1 MKCIKCKT
9 VNVHNA
15 NYCKNCAYEFSK
27 QEQEAAEK
35 WTFIGIIKRME
46 NFKEKVSFG
55 WLLDHWAFKI
65 GTIVGVLLIG
75 IGCLFNNGSDF
86 KLLEIDNYTGS
97 YNEKLDEYY
106 LYSKGDNTELNLYI
120 PRKIDELNVEHY
132 TDKGNLL
139 SSTSFLVDADII
151 LDCNGNGDYY
161 ILEAKHGNNDLDKIK
176 IFIYQ
181 TKNGE

>member
-1 MKCIKCKT
+1 MVSIFSIYDSNRYIRICIR
-9 VNVHNA
+9 
-15 NYCKNCAYEFSK
+15 
-27 QEQEAAEK
+27 
-35 WTFIGIIKRME
+35 I
-46 NFKEKVSFG
+46 
-55 WLLDHWAFKI
+55 
-65 GTIVGVLLIG
+65 
-75 IGCLFNNGSDF
+75 
-86 KLLEIDNYTGS
+86 
-97 YNEKLDEYY
+97 
-106 LYSKGDNTELNLYI
+106 LNLYI